1 MASGARCSAR
11 HGHGR
16 RGIAAVLALAALA
29 SPCRHGA
36 AAAAAAEGSEPKK
49 WHVVSISSLL
59 PSTACTAAKAASKS
73 SALRVVHRHGPCSPL
88 HARGDAPSHA
98 EILERDQDRVDSIRR
113 RIAGASAII
122 SDADRVADSKTVS
135 LPARWGIPLDTTNY
149 ITTVGL
155 GTPPRN
161 LSVEIDTGS
170 DLSWVQCKPC
180 ARCYEQQDPL
190 YDPAQS
196 STHSAVPCGSREC
209 QKVEAQRCAADDKC
223 RYDITYA
230 DKSHTNGT
238 VVRDALT
245 LAVSHAL
252 PGFVFGCG
260 HDNDMG
266 PYDKIDGIF
275 GLNRGKV
282 SLPSQVAARYGGA
295 GFSYCLPSSPSAE
308 GYLAFGGAAPPPN
321 AQFTE
326 MVNGAEPSSY
336 YLDLVGIKVAGRELE
351 IPPAVFA
358 AGGTIIDTGTVISRL
373 PPRAY
378 AALRSAFVRS
388 MAAYRRAPALSLLDT
403 CYNFT
408 GHTRVRIPS
417 AALVF
422 AGGTT
427 VSLNARGL
435 LFVSTVSQTCLGFAS
450 TGDET
455 TVNILGNTQQKTF
468 TVIYDVDK
476 KRIGFGAKGCN

>member
-1 MASGARCSAR
+1 
-11 HGHGR
+11 
-16 RGIAAVLALAALA
+16 
-29 SPCRHGA
+29 
-36 AAAAAAEGSEPKK
+36 
-49 WHVVSISSLL
+49 
-59 PSTACTAAKAASKS
+59 
-73 SALRVVHRHGPCSPL
+73 VHRHGPCSPL

-98 EILERDQDRVDSIRR
+98 EILDRDQHRVDSIRR
-113 RIAGASAII
+113 KIAGASATVVR
-122 SDADRVADSKTVS
+122 DAGRVQVPDSSNKAVS
-135 LPARWGIPLDTTNY
+135 LPVRWGIPLDTTNY

-190 YDPAQS
+190 YDPARS

-209 QKVEAQRCAADDKC
+209 QELDARSCAADGRC
-223 RYDITYA
+223 RYHITYG
-230 DKSHTNGT
+230 DTSHTHGT

-245 LAVSHAL
+245 LAAASHAL

-260 HDNDMG
+260 HDNDVG
-266 PYDKIDGIF
+266 PYDKIDGIL
-275 GLNRGKV
+275 GLNRGKL
-282 SLPSQVAARYGGA
+282 SLTSQLAARYGGA
-295 GFSYCLPSSPSAE
+295 GFSYCLPSSESAE
-308 GYLAFGGAAPPPN
+308 GYLAFGGAAPPPAN
-321 AQFTE
+321 VQFTG
-326 MVNGAEPSSY
+326 MVSGDEPSSF

-358 AGGTIIDTGTVISRL
+358 TSGTIIDTGTVITRL

-388 MAAYRRAPALSLLDT
+388 MASYRRAPALSLLDT

-408 GHTRVRIPS
+408 GHTRARIPS
-417 AALVF
+417 VALVF
-422 AGGTT
+422 AGGAT
-427 VSLNARGL
+427 VNLSARGVL
-435 LFVSTVSQTCLGFAS
+435 YVSTVSQTCLGFAS

-468 TVIYDVDK
+468 TVLYDMAK
-476 KRIGFGAKGCN
+476 KRIGFGGKGCY